1 MRADVEAL
9 LELLGRAGRPGRRL
23 AAGADLARSVGV
35 GEARR
40 RRRDEERLAAL
51 TGDGR
56 RPGYTRMW
64 HEAAAAVGADVADLG
79 GGLLAF
85 RRDGAT
91 TRVWNNWV
99 GLDDIVTARLAADKE
114 RAHGLLTAAGLRV
127 PAHRRFRA
135 RSLRPARE
143 FLAECAG
150 PCVVKP
156 VSGAGG
162 SGTTSGVRSERHL
175 RRARLR
181 AARLHDDLLI
191 ERQVPG
197 DVLRLLF
204 LDGELLDVIRRH
216 PPAVTGDGRSTVL
229 ELIAA
234 ENERRFAAAAG
245 ERPWLLRADLDA
257 VFTLEAAGLRLSSV
271 PTAGARVAVKTAVSQ
286 NGPADNES
294 IVDGVGEALVAD
306 AARAA
311 AAVGVRLAG
320 VDVITTDQAVSLR
333 RSGGAVL
340 EVNATPGLHYHYEV
354 RDPARAVPVAERILE
369 RLLAGS
375 PASVAA

>member
-1 MRADVEAL
+1 MPADVEAL
-9 LELLGRAGRPGRRL
+9 LELLGRVGRPGRRL
-23 AAGADLARSVGV
+23 AAGVDLTRSVGM

-40 RRRDEERLAAL
+40 RRRDEQRLVGL

-64 HEAAAAVGADVADLG
+64 HEAAADVGADVADLG
-79 GGLLAF
+79 GGFLAF
-85 RRDGAT
+85 RRDGVT

-99 GLDDIVTARLAADKE
+99 GLDDIVTARLAGDKE
-114 RAHGLLTAAGLRV
+114 RVHRLLTAAGLRV
-127 PAHRRFRA
+127 PPHRRFRA
-135 RSLRPARE
+135 RDLGPARE
-143 FLAECAG
+143 FLGACGG

-162 SGTTSGVRSERHL
+162 SGTTSGVRTERQL

-181 AARLHDDLLI
+181 AARLHGDLLI

-197 DVLRLLF
+197 DVLRFLF

-216 PPAVTGDGRSTVL
+216 RPTVTGDGCSTVL

-271 PTAGARVAVKTAVSQ
+271 PAPGARVAVKTAVSQ
-286 NGPADNES
+286 NGPGDNES
-294 IVDGVGEALVAD
+294 IADAVGQALVAD

-311 AAVGVRLAG
+311 ATVGVRLAG
-320 VDVITTDQAVSLR
+320 VDIITSDASVSLR
-333 RSGGAVL
+333 HSGGAVL

-354 RDPARAVPVAERILE
+354 SDQDRAVPVAQRILE
-369 RLLAGS
+369 RLLA
-375 PASVAA
+375 ASAAAVAA